1 MKNNK
6 DFKIMLHEMHN
17 WELLEILQHPNFEQK
32 KQLVIN
38 ELKKRY
44 AKNN

>member
-1 MKNNK
+1 MKK
-6 DFKIMLHEMHN
+6 DDFKIMMHEMYN
-17 WELLEILQHPNFEQK
+17 SELLEILNHPNFEQK
-32 KQLVIN
+32 KQLIIN